1 MKWVKS
7 QIGNFSSNHAIMCN
21 QWHIARFVT
30 YINGERVERYLLSDC
45 SSYPHLHIK
54 WFDSANDAKEY
65 VEKLL

>member
-7 QIGNFSSNHAIMCN
+7 KIGNFSSDHAIMCGS
-21 QWHIARFVT
+21 WHIARFIT
-30 YINGERVERYLLSDC
+30 YVNGQRVEKYLLSDC
-45 SSYPHLHIK
+45 SINPHVHIN